1 MNFERKLRLMRVELF
16 STLLISSTSH
26 FIKKEV
32 DSLRIIDGIVEYSK
46 NDRVDA
52 LKAIQIE
59 EKLSDWADIIYDKC
73 LVNELTD
80 IHVENASNEDF
91 DVNF

>member
-52 LKAIQIE
+52 LKAI
-59 EKLSDWADIIYDKC
+59 
-73 LVNELTD
+73 
-80 IHVENASNEDF
+80 
-91 DVNF
+91 